1 MFQQQIP
8 YSEVTLVYS
17 IQEVLCVLLV
27 LLLLILAIFELK
39 FWVKL
44 LTSLTSLAVLALH
57 YWALTLLT
65 RYENVVLLPLLV
77 LESGRTGFAAVSP
90 DYGQLMILLL
100 IVLWRRELYPWF
112 KRVVAVFKAWL
123 K

>member
-1 MFQQQIP
+1 MLQQQIP
-8 YSEVTLVYS
+8 YSEVAPVYS
-17 IQEVLCVLLV
+17 IQEALCVLLV

-39 FWVKL
+39 FWIKF
-44 LTSLTSLAVLALH
+44 LTSLVSLVVLALH
-57 YWALTLLT
+57 YWALMLLA

-77 LESGRTGFAAVSP
+77 LESSRSGFAAVSP

-100 IVLWRRELYPWF
+100 IVLWRRELYPRF
-112 KRVVAVFKAWL
+112 KRVVAVFRAWL

>member
-1 MFQQQIP
+1 M
-8 YSEVTLVYS
+8 
-17 IQEVLCVLLV
+17 LV

-39 FWVKL
+39 FWLKL
-44 LTSLTSLAVLALH
+44 SASLISLAVITLH
-57 YWALTLLT
+57 YWALTLLA

-90 DYGQLMILLL
+90 DYGQFMILLL

-112 KRVVAVFKAWL
+112 KRVIAVFKAWS